1 MFVAYRVVPRSLQK
15 TMKKILIVEDEAIIR
30 MALRKLLQRHGYD
43 VREAGSVKEALSK
56 HKVDAMDLIISDL
69 RLPGELGTEMI
80 NAAKTPVLIMTSYAS
95 LRSAVDAMRMGA
107 VDYIAKPFDHDE
119 MVATVARICDE
130 NSQKSTAEPS
140 TPSDN
145 TMIGESPIMQALY
158 KRIQQVAPTAATVLV
173 NGETGTGKELTAKA
187 IHNASQRAEQKLISI
202 NCAAIP
208 ENLIESE
215 LFGHIKGAFTGADSD
230 REGLVVAADGGTLFL
245 DEIGELPMEAQ
256 ARLLRV
262 LQEGEVR
269 SVGSV
274 DTRKVDVRLIAATH
288 RDLGQRCKE
297 GLFREDLYF
306 RLNVIQLQIP
316 PLRERGDDI
325 LKIAR
330 ALIARYAESYQKA
343 VPTLSDDAIEAIA
356 QYRWPGNVRE
366 LENAIQRALILC
378 DNGQPITQLLLAL
391 DLEAKPEPVMGLSE
405 QGMLDMMNH
414 ISQKQQKPAPAPA
427 KSDDNLSLEDY
438 FQRFVLEHQDNM
450 SETELAKQLGVSR
463 KCLWERRQ
471 KFGIPRSK
479 TANKK

>member
-1 MFVAYRVVPRSLQK
+1 
-15 TMKKILIVEDEAIIR
+15 MKKILIVEDEAIIR
-30 MALRKLLQRHGYD
+30 MALRKLLQRHDYD
-43 VREAGSVKEALSK
+43 VREAGSVKEALAK
-56 HKVDAMDLIISDL
+56 HNVDAMDLIISDL

-80 NAAKTPVLIMTSYAS
+80 NAANTPVLIMTSYAS

-119 MVATVARICDE
+119 MVATVARILEE
-130 NSQKSTAEPS
+130 NSDTSVGEGSAPES
-140 TPSDN
+140 N
-145 TMIGESPIMQALY
+145 AMIGESPVMQALY

-187 IHNASQRAEQKLISI
+187 IHNASQRVDKKLVSI

-215 LFGHIKGAFTGADSD
+215 LFGHVKGAFTGADSD

-269 SVGSV
+269 PVGSV
-274 DTRKVDVRLIAATH
+274 DTQKVDVRLIAATH

-316 PLRERGDDI
+316 PLRERGNDI
-325 LKIAR
+325 LHLAR
-330 ALIARYAESYQKA
+330 ELLTRFAESYQKP
-343 VPTLSDDAIEAIA
+343 VPELSADAITAIK
-356 QYRWPGNVRE
+356 QYPWPGNVRE

-378 DNGQPITQLLLAL
+378 EDGNAITQSLLAL
-391 DLEAKPEPVMGLSE
+391 EQTQIQEGVQEGGSE
-405 QGMLDMMNH
+405 QAMLDM
-414 ISQKQQKPAPAPA
+414 IKLTQKKQTTPPA
-427 KSDDNLSLEDY
+427 SEENLSLEDY
-438 FQRFVLEHQDNM
+438 FQRFVLEHQDHM

>member
-1 MFVAYRVVPRSLQK
+1 
-15 TMKKILIVEDEAIIR
+15 MKKILIVEDEAIIR

-43 VREAGSVKEALSK
+43 VREAGSVKEALNK
-56 HKVDAMDLIISDL
+56 HNVDAMDLIISDL

-119 MVATVARICDE
+119 MVATVARILDE
-130 NSQKSTAEPS
+130 TGDANA
-140 TPSDN
+140 SDEESEKADNN
-145 TMIGESPIMQALY
+145 TMIGNSPIMLSLY
-158 KRIQQVAPTAATVLV
+158 KRISQVAPTAATVLV

-187 IHNASQRAEQKLISI
+187 IHNASQRADKKLVSI

-215 LFGHIKGAFTGADSD
+215 LFGHVKGAFTGADSD
-230 REGLVVAADGGTLFL
+230 REGLVVAADGGSLFL

-269 SVGSV
+269 PVGSV

-316 PLRERGDDI
+316 PLRERGEDI
-325 LKIAR
+325 LHLAR
-330 ALIARYAESYQKA
+330 ELIARFAETYQKPA
-343 VPTLSDDAIEAIA
+343 PDLSGDAITAIM
-356 QYRWPGNVRE
+356 QYPWPGNVRE

-378 DNGQPITQLLLAL
+378 EEGSAITQSLLS
-391 DLEAKPEPVMGLSE
+391 LEPAATTEPSTLTSGFDTIPTIPTPSKPSNTAKE
-405 QGMLDMMNH
+405 
-414 ISQKQQKPAPAPA
+414 
-427 KSDDNLSLEDY
+427 NLSLEDY
-438 FQRFVLEHQDNM
+438 FQQFVLEHQDHM

-471 KFGIPRSK
+471 KFGIPRKK
-479 TANKK
+479 TASKK

>member
-1 MFVAYRVVPRSLQK
+1 
-15 TMKKILIVEDEAIIR
+15 MKKILIVEDEAIIR
-30 MALRKLLQRHGYD
+30 MALRKLLQRHDYD
-43 VREAGSVKEALSK
+43 VREAGSVKEALNK
-56 HKVDAMDLIISDL
+56 HNVDAMDLIISDL

-80 NAAKTPVLIMTSYAS
+80 NAAQTPVLIMTSYAS

-119 MVATVARICDE
+119 MVATIARILDE
-130 NSQKSTAEPS
+130 NTDDQPADKNEATNNNA
-140 TPSDN
+140 
-145 TMIGESPIMQALY
+145 MIGNSPIMLSLY
-158 KRIQQVAPTAATVLV
+158 KRISQVGPTAATVLI

-187 IHNASQRAEQKLISI
+187 LHHASQRAEQKLVSI

-215 LFGHIKGAFTGADSD
+215 LFGHVKGSFTGADSD
-230 REGLVVAADGGTLFL
+230 REGLIVAANGGSLFL

-269 SVGSV
+269 PVGSV

-316 PLRERGDDI
+316 PLRDRGDDI
-325 LKIAR
+325 LHLAR
-330 ALIARYAESYQKA
+330 ELIARFSETYQKPA
-343 VPTLSDDAIEAIA
+343 LDFSEEAIDAIM
-356 QYRWPGNVRE
+356 QYPWPGNVRE

-378 DNGQPITQLLLAL
+378 EAGDVITPSLLSLETTSSAPTNHPSETVATTDPI
-391 DLEAKPEPVMGLSE
+391 EP
-405 QGMLDMMNH
+405 NKT
-414 ISQKQQKPAPAPA
+414 IN
-427 KSDDNLSLEDY
+427 DNLSLEDY
-438 FQRFVLEHQDNM
+438 FQRFVLEHQDQM

-471 KFGIPRSK
+471 KFGIPRKK

>member
-1 MFVAYRVVPRSLQK
+1 
-15 TMKKILIVEDEAIIR
+15 MKKILIVEDEAIIR
-30 MALRKLLQRHGYD
+30 MSLRKLLQRHDYD
-43 VREAGSVKEALSK
+43 VREAGSVKEALGK
-56 HKVDAMDLIISDL
+56 HNVDKMDLIISDL

-80 NAAKTPVLIMTSYAS
+80 KAAKTPVLIMTSYAS
-95 LRSAVDAMRMGA
+95 LRSAVDSMRMGA

-119 MVATVARICDE
+119 MVATVARILEE
-130 NSQKSTAEPS
+130 NSVNQKSD
-140 TPSDN
+140 TPPVSDN
-145 TMIGESPIMQALY
+145 AMIGESPIMQDLY
-158 KRIQQVAPTAATVLV
+158 KRIAQVAPTSATVLV

-215 LFGHIKGAFTGADSD
+215 LFGHVKGAFTGADTD
-230 REGLVVAADGGTLFL
+230 REGLVVAADGGSLFL

-316 PLRERGDDI
+316 PLRARGSDI
-325 LKIAR
+325 LQIAR
-330 ALIARYAESYQKA
+330 TLVTRYAESYQKPA
-343 VPTLSDDAIEAIA
+343 PDLSGDAIHAIE
-356 QYRWPGNVRE
+356 QYTWPGNVRE
-366 LENAIQRALILC
+366 LENAVQRALILC
-378 DNGQPITQLLLAL
+378 EDGQAITQSLLAL
-391 DLEAKPEPVMGLSE
+391 PLDTQPAQGGNQQGLNE
-405 QGMLDMMNH
+405 QGMLDMVNH
-414 ISQKQQKPAPAPA
+414 VSQKKQNTPAP
-427 KSDDNLSLEDY
+427 SDDNLSLEDY

-450 SETELAKQLGVSR
+450 SETQLAKQLGVSR

>member
-1 MFVAYRVVPRSLQK
+1 
-15 TMKKILIVEDEAIIR
+15 MKKILIVEDEAIIR
-30 MALRKLLQRHGYD
+30 MALRKLLQRHNYD

-56 HKVDAMDLIISDL
+56 HNVDKVDLIISDL

-80 NAAKTPVLIMTSYAS
+80 KAASNTPVLIMTSYAS

-119 MVATVARICDE
+119 MIATVARILEESND
-130 NSQKSTAEPS
+130 NHSTAA
-140 TPSDN
+140 TPLDTN
-145 TMIGESPIMQALY
+145 AMIGESSVMQDLY
-158 KRIQQVAPTAATVLV
+158 KRIQQVAPTAATVLI

-215 LFGHIKGAFTGADSD
+215 LFGHVKGAFTGADSD
-230 REGLVVAADGGTLFL
+230 REGLVVAADGGSLFL

-306 RLNVIQLQIP
+306 RLNVIQLLIP
-316 PLRERGDDI
+316 PLRMRDDDI
-325 LKIAR
+325 LHIAR
-330 ALIARYAESYQKA
+330 ALIDRYAESYQKPA
-343 VPTLSDDAIEAIA
+343 PTLSDDAIAAIQ
-356 QYRWPGNVRE
+356 QYTWPGNVRE
-366 LENAIQRALILC
+366 LENAVQRALILC
-378 DNGQPITQLLLAL
+378 ENGQPITRQLLAL
-391 DLEAKPEPVMGLSE
+391 ELETSTTPESEGLNEKNTIDTIKPVSE
-405 QGMLDMMNH
+405 RKQKAAPNH
-414 ISQKQQKPAPAPA
+414 
-427 KSDDNLSLEDY
+427 DDNLSLEDY
-438 FQRFVLEHQDNM
+438 FQRFVLDNQDHM

-479 TANKK
+479 NAKKSG

>member
-1 MFVAYRVVPRSLQK
+1 
-15 TMKKILIVEDEAIIR
+15 MKKILIVEDEAIIR
-30 MALRKLLQRHGYD
+30 MALRKLLQRHDYD
-43 VREAGSVKEALSK
+43 VREAGSVKEALNK
-56 HKVDAMDLIISDL
+56 HNVDAMDLIISDL

-119 MVATVARICDE
+119 MVATVARILEEHSDSKPNE
-130 NSQKSTAEPS
+130 GVPS
-140 TPSDN
+140 ESN
-145 TMIGESPIMQALY
+145 AMIGESPIMQALY

-187 IHNASQRAEQKLISI
+187 IHNASQRAQQKLISI

-215 LFGHIKGAFTGADSD
+215 LFGHVKGAFTGADSD
-230 REGLVVAADGGTLFL
+230 REGLVVAADGGSLFL

-269 SVGSV
+269 PVGSV
-274 DTRKVDVRLIAATH
+274 DTQKVDVRLIAATH

-316 PLRERGDDI
+316 PLRERGEDI
-325 LKIAR
+325 LHLAR
-330 ALIARYAESYQKA
+330 ALITRFAESYQKP
-343 VPTLSDDAIEAIA
+343 VPDLSDDAIAAIN
-356 QYRWPGNVRE
+356 QYPWPGNVRE
-366 LENAIQRALILC
+366 LENAVQRALILC
-378 DNGQPITQLLLAL
+378 EEGNAITQSLLAL
-391 DLEAKPEPVMGLSE
+391 ELDTPTQQGLNE
-405 QGMLDMMNH
+405 QVMLDMM
-414 ISQKQQKPAPAPA
+414 SLTQKKQNTA
-427 KSDDNLSLEDY
+427 SEENLSLEDY
-438 FQRFVLEHQDNM
+438 FQRFVLEHQDHM
-450 SETELAKQLGVSR
+450 SETELAKRLGVSR